1 MLPSS
6 ILLAGSVTA
15 QHYARQPAKYR
26 TDILSQRV
34 VNELV
39 VILNTHQ
46 LIKEAFVKRSEFA
59 DGLEVNLFNPEHAG
73 ECIYIKP
80 RLSRIQVGRQNHP
93 SYA

>member
-1 MLPSS
+1 M
-6 ILLAGSVTA
+6 ILLLNNLAGDYKTD
-15 QHYARQPAKYR
+15 HYARQLAKYR

-39 VILNTHQ
+39 VILNTDQ
-46 LIKEAFVKRSEFA
+46 LIKEAFVKRTEFA
-59 DGLEVNLFNPEHAG
+59 DGLEVNFFNPEHAG